1 MTPQPPL
8 GIEVALQHIACRR
21 RNDEEIAILFET
33 DVGLHAIQSHCLC
46 EVVEKRNAEF

>member
-1 MTPQPPL
+1 MTPQPLL
-8 GIEVALQHIACRR
+8 GIEVALQHLACRR
-21 RNDEEIAILFET
+21 RNDEEIAMLFET